1 MNKNLP
7 LILLIILVVALSGC
21 TGSDSSKTDSSKTT
35 AVQVQK
41 IVHENTNLEAT
52 IVDLKF
58 DRDDIRAGEKVTAI
72 LFIANTGSEK
82 ITKETVE
89 IKAKVITLDD
99 TMANLALKTMGEDK
113 KTRMIPPIEFET
125 EIEPGNVKTISAVF
139 NTVKEMQGRSLAGTY
154 EITITLSVNG
164 QKVEARV
171 MPVTLKSG
179 TPREFTPVPTPSPT
193 PTPIPTSAPET
204 VTTTEITEIATP
216 TPTPE
221 PTPYVAATP
230 TGKIIQTRIVPRGQT
245 DAFAESTLQIDAG
258 DQVLWVNMIDRGY
271 TIEEVD
277 NKIPIITVR
286 GFGRAKY
293 IFNATGIYNLKLN
306 YKPMRG
312 EPSTQTITVRYN
324 ASQ

>member
-7 LILLIILVVALSGC
+7 LILLIILAVALSGC
-21 TGSDSSKTDSSKTT
+21 TGSDSSTIDSAKTT
-35 AVQVQK
+35 TVQVQK
-41 IVHENTNLEAT
+41 IAHENTDLQAQVVEVKLEP
-52 IVDLKF
+52 
-58 DRDDIRAGEKVTAI
+58 DDVRAGEKVTAQ
-72 LFIANTGSEK
+72 LLVANTGTEIIAS
-82 ITKETVE
+82 ETVE

-99 TMANLALKTMGEDK
+99 TLANLALKTMGDEK
-113 KTRMIPPIEFET
+113 KTRSYSMNFNT
-125 EIEPGNVKTISAVF
+125 EIKPGTNGKIAATFKTI
-139 NTVKEMQGRSLAGTY
+139 EQMEGRSLAGTY

-164 QKVEARV
+164 QKVEARI

-193 PTPIPTSAPET
+193 PTPIPTSTPKP
-204 VTTTEITEIATP
+204 VPTTEITEIATP

-221 PTPYVAATP
+221 PTPFIAATP
-230 TGKIIQTRIVPRGQT
+230 TGKIIQTRIIPRGQS
-245 DAFAESTLQIDAG
+245 DVFAVSTLEIDAG
-258 DQVLWVNMIDRGY
+258 DQVLWVNMIDRSY

-277 NKIPIITVR
+277 TKIPILNVR
-286 GFGRAKY
+286 ALGRANY
-293 IFNATGIYNLKLN
+293 IFNATGIYNFKLN